1 MTELQHALAIRL
13 VDDDLDRENF
23 IDPQL
28 IIDSCFG
35 LVEID
40 RESSTIRFVHYS
52 VQEYLT
58 SHNHGFFENADIEIT
73 KVCLK
78 YLSLDS
84 MKDLHL
90 QNRQRFKRS
99 LDELPFL
106 DYAARQWGFHA
117 INVAPHD
124 VQDVAVP
131 FLRSSSHLM
140 SAARVRD
147 YYRSAFFRKWHERIS
162 LWGHSGSDGPGIST
176 CASFGLTEFVKF
188 LIGKNQQPMLK
199 ARNMYGST
207 PLHEAA
213 LSGYE
218 STAKLLLEYGADVL
232 DHNIGKNTPLYLAVA
247 YGQISV
253 ARLLLQQQ
261 SSAQLDTRARY
272 GWTALHKAA
281 DIGNEDIAALLL
293 QSGAMVNSE
302 DVKGM
307 RPLHFAARKGYLE
320 IVRLLLMSGAEVHS
334 QASDGLTPLDHAVTS
349 GHLEVARMLLNNG
362 ARVEHR
368 AMDKWTVLH
377 RAARGGHDSLV
388 ALLLER
394 GANVLAENHKGG
406 IPLHAAAR
414 SGSVRAVELLLN
426 DKSGLSKEQLC
437 KKMREGSTP
446 RDVAFFTAHFDIHK
460 ILRVAEVQ
468 NQERP
473 FTIGDKIASA
483 IESGKMEKLR
493 RLLSETTCATDAL
506 IDGRQPALH
515 LAIQEEQSD
524 MVNVLLNH
532 GADIN
537 STGYHNWTPLH
548 IAASIGHLT
557 LTQLCLAR
565 GANVA
570 ALTDTAQTP
579 LHKACSSKSLLVV
592 EALLE
597 AGADREA
604 KNQRGMRAIHIA
616 AHQNNLD
623 LVRLLVQ
630 DYGVSV
636 LAVDNF
642 GERAANW
649 AERSGHLNLLQFLRG
664 EEKKAR
670 QLQAALPIASS
681 GGEISLL
688 SAAFTDHNV
697 SHLHRSLPVTP

>member
-1 MTELQHALAIRL
+1 MWISHAKRVLTVTELQHVLAVRL
-13 VDDDLDRENF
+13 DDSDLDRENF
-23 IDPQL
+23 IHPQSV
-28 IIDSCFG
+28 IDGCFG

-40 RESSTIRFVHYS
+40 QESSSIRFVHYS
-52 VQEYLT
+52 LEEYLR
-58 SHNHGFFENADIEIT
+58 SHDHGLFKNGDEEVA

-84 MKDLHL
+84 VKDLHI
-90 QNRQRFKRS
+90 QNRQKFLKS
-99 LDELPFL
+99 LGDLALL
-106 DYAARQWGFHA
+106 DYAATEWGFHA
-117 INVAPHD
+117 INVVP
-124 VQDVAVP
+124 QDVKDVALP
-131 FLRSSSHLM
+131 FLRSSPHLM

-147 YYRSAFFRKWHERIS
+147 HRSPYFRKWHQRMSVWAYSE
-162 LWGHSGSDGPGIST
+162 SDGAGIST
-176 CASFGLTEFVKF
+176 CASFGLTNFVRF
-188 LIGKNQQPMLK
+188 LICENKQPMLK

-213 LSGYE
+213 FGGYE

-232 DHNIGKNTPLYLAVA
+232 DLNIGKSTPLYLAVA
-247 YGQISV
+247 NGQVSM

-261 SSAQLDTRARY
+261 SSVQLDIRAKD

-281 DIGNEDIAALLL
+281 DIGNEEMVTLLL
-293 QSGAMVNSE
+293 RSGAMVNSE
-302 DVKGM
+302 DEKGM
-307 RPLHFAARKGYLE
+307 RPLHLAARKGYLE

-334 QASDGLTPLDHAVTS
+334 QACDCLTPLDYAVTS

-368 AMDKWTVLH
+368 GMDKWTVLH
-377 RAARGGHDSLV
+377 RAARGGHENLV

-394 GANVLAENHKGG
+394 GADVLAEDHKGE

-414 SGSVRAVELLLN
+414 SGSIRAVELLLN
-426 DKSGLSKEQLC
+426 DKSGLKKEQLS
-437 KKMREGSTP
+437 KKERKGSTP
-446 RDVAFFTAHFDIHK
+446 RDVAFFTSHFDIHK
-460 ILRVAEVQ
+460 ILRKAEVQ
-468 NQERP
+468 NQEHP
-473 FTIGDKIASA
+473 LTTGDKMASA

-493 RLLSETTCATDAL
+493 RLLAERSCEIDAL

-515 LAIQEEQSD
+515 LAMQEEQPD
-524 MVNVLLNH
+524 IVNVLLNH

-548 IAASIGHLT
+548 IAASIGHLA

-579 LHKACSSKSLLVV
+579 LHKACSSKNVLVV
-592 EALLE
+592 KALLA

-623 LVRLLVQ
+623 MVRLLVQ

-636 LAVDNF
+636 LVVDNF
-642 GERAANW
+642 GETAADW
-649 AERSGHLNLLQFLRG
+649 AARSGHLDLVQFLRS

-670 QLQAALPIASS
+670 QLQAASPIASS
-681 GGEISLL
+681 GGEISSLP
-688 SAAFTDHNV
+688 AAFSDYHV
-697 SHLHRSLPVTP
+697 